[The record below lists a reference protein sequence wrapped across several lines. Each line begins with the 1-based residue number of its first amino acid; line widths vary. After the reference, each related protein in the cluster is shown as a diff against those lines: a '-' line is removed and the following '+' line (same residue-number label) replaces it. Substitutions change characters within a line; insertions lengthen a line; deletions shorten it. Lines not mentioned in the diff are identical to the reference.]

1 MLVDESSLSQVVI
14 EAKQA
19 KAAGKDYVYVDIIPR
34 GPTNKYIDLWEGSV
48 GQIIGMNYQEDGQG
62 NPDLPS
68 GKVVKSLRLRV
79 RAIDIIEA
87 GKREAERL
95 EKDLAKPLRAN
106 RIESKVDTSG
116 TTTR

>member
-1 MLVDESSLSQVVI
+1 MLVDESSLTQVVI

-19 KAAGKDYVYVDIIPR
+19 KAAGKDYVYVDLIPR
-34 GPTNKYIDLWEGSV
+34 GPTNKYIDLWAGCV
-48 GQIIGMNYQEDGQG
+48 GEIIGRNYAGDYQY

-68 GKVVKSLRLRV
+68 PMAVSSLRLRV
-79 RAIDIIEA
+79 RVQDVIEA
-87 GKREAERL
+87 GRREAERL

-106 RIESKVDTSG
+106 RIESKTIEP